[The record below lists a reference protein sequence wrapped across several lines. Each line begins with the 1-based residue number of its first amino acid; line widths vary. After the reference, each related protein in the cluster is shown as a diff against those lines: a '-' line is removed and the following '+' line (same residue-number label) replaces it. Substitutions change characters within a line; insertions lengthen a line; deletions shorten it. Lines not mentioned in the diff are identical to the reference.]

1 MRTHKNYNMRR
12 LETMRDIYF
21 FYDRTIVESFQRAQE
36 FCDRE
41 GIKKIETLFVVR
53 ELLKDGESKLYEYFQ
68 ETMPCGDEFIEKT
81 LDVCINDLV
90 DDIKKKQDE
99 ASNLKDTDG
108 DEEDDETAFI
118 EMTCFDDFEER
129 SVKFYIS
136 DDLADIL
143 DELTEYNEEMIETA
157 IENNPYQFNDGE
169 WVRVEVTANALMAQI
184 ISYMPKDMTK
194 FIRKLELKVSDV
206 KKALLVS
213 GNVMVKTDAAQVQL
227 PPFLRDITNECK
239 KGTKNPICGRD
250 KETTKIWEIIS
261 KMNKRNAI
269 LVGEP
274 GVGKTAIIQKIAQD
288 ITNGDCPE
296 RFKDYRVVSLDITGI
311 IAGTMYRG
319 QAEER
324 FKQLNSYLEGKDNI
338 ILFIDEMH
346 TMMGAGA
353 CKEGEMDLANSMK
366 PILARGKAI
375 VIGATTTDEYEKYF
389 SRDGALK
396 RRFEK
401 VEIKEPKTEEIYSML
416 KVKIKELEKFHGV
429 KISAKMVEFV
439 AFTASCMQNETK
451 NPDRTL
457 DLIDRSMV
465 VAKNAGKT
473 SVDRESVIANY
484 NMNFEMFEKMSI
496 TEKKATAYHEAGHWL
511 VHELS
516 GRLNDYTALAISI
529 IPTDDYI
536 GVTVYE
542 PSDITINKTIDY
554 YIDLLARKLAGRQAE
569 ELIGNKE
576 NAGVSGDLE
585 SATETACQIITKFG
599 MIDGFSISY
608 SKDMVT
614 EETSE
619 RINQA
624 VKELLLE
631 AKKRANDLLISNR
644 PLLDAAAKLVLEKKM
659 VSKKDL
665 DRLLAK
671 YTKQSD
677 EE

>member
-1 MRTHKNYNMRR
+1 MRNI
-12 LETMRDIYF
+12 DF
-21 FYDRTIVESFQRAQE
+21 FYDRTIVEAFERAQE

-99 ASNLKDTDG
+99 GSSLADTDG
-108 DEEDDETAFI
+108 NEEDDETAFI
-118 EMTCFDDFEER
+118 EMPYFDGFEEQ
-129 SVKFYIS
+129 SVEFCVS
-136 DDLADIL
+136 DDLADIF
-143 DELTEYNEEMIETA
+143 DEFIEYNKEMIETT
-157 IENNPYQFNDGE
+157 IDDNPYQFNDGK
-169 WVRVEVTANALMAQI
+169 WVNVQITANLLMNYI
-184 ISYMPKDMTK
+184 ICFMPKDMTK

-213 GNVMVKTDAAQVQL
+213 SNFTVKTDADQAQPL
-227 PPFLRDITNECK
+227 PFLMDVTSECN

-250 KETTKIWEIIS
+250 KESTKIWEIIS

-296 RFKDYRVVSLDITGI
+296 RFKDYRVVSLDITGL
-311 IAGTMYRG
+311 IAGTSYRG

-429 KISAKMVEFV
+429 KIPAKMVEFV
-439 AFTASCMQNETK
+439 AFTASCMQNETR

-484 NMNFEMFEKMSI
+484 NMNFEMFEKMSL
-496 TEKKATAYHEAGHWL
+496 TEKKSTAYHEAGHWL

-516 GRLNDYTALAISI
+516 GRLNDYTAMAISI
-529 IPTDDYI
+529 IPADNYL

-542 PSDITINKTIDY
+542 PSDITVNKTIDY
-554 YIDLLARKLAGRQAE
+554 YTDLLAGNLAGRQAE

-585 SATETACQIITKFG
+585 NATETAYRIVTKFG

-644 PLLDAAAKLVLEKKM
+644 PLLDAAAKLVLKKKM

>member
-1 MRTHKNYNMRR
+1 
-12 LETMRDIYF
+12 
-21 FYDRTIVESFQRAQE
+21 
-36 FCDRE
+36 
-41 GIKKIETLFVVR
+41 
-53 ELLKDGESKLYEYFQ
+53 
-68 ETMPCGDEFIEKT
+68 
-81 LDVCINDLV
+81 
-90 DDIKKKQDE
+90 
-99 ASNLKDTDG
+99 
-108 DEEDDETAFI
+108 
-118 EMTCFDDFEER
+118 
-129 SVKFYIS
+129 
-136 DDLADIL
+136 
-143 DELTEYNEEMIETA
+143 
-157 IENNPYQFNDGE
+157 
-169 WVRVEVTANALMAQI
+169 
-184 ISYMPKDMTK
+184 
-194 FIRKLELKVSDV
+194 
-206 KKALLVS
+206 
-213 GNVMVKTDAAQVQL
+213 
-227 PPFLRDITNECK
+227 
-239 KGTKNPICGRD
+239 
-250 KETTKIWEIIS
+250 
-261 KMNKRNAI
+261 
-269 LVGEP
+269 
-274 GVGKTAIIQKIAQD
+274 
-288 ITNGDCPE
+288 
-296 RFKDYRVVSLDITGI
+296 
-311 IAGTMYRG
+311 
-319 QAEER
+319 
-324 FKQLNSYLEGKDNI
+324 
-338 ILFIDEMH
+338 
-346 TMMGAGA
+346 MGAGA

-429 KISAKMVEFV
+429 KITAKMVEFV

-484 NMNFEMFEKMSI
+484 NINFEMFEKMSI

-511 VHELS
+511 VNELS
-516 GRLNDYTALAISI
+516 GRLNEYTALAISI

-542 PSDITINKTIDY
+542 PSDITVNKTIDY

-576 NAGVSGDLE
+576 NAGVNDDLE
-585 SATETACQIITKFG
+585 SATETAYQIITKFG

-644 PLLDAAAKLVLEKKM
+644 PLLDAAAKLVLKKKM

>member
-1 MRTHKNYNMRR
+1 MRN
-12 LETMRDIYF
+12 II
-21 FYDRTIVESFQRAQE
+21 FYYDQTIMEAFQRAQE

-41 GIKKIETLFVVR
+41 EIKRIETLFIVR
-53 ELLKDGESKLYEYFQ
+53 ELLKDSESQLYEYFQ
-68 ETMPCGDEFIEKT
+68 ETMPCRDEFIEKT
-81 LDVCINDLV
+81 LDVCIDAV
-90 DDIKKKQDE
+90 VEDIKKRQQEADKSTEDE
-99 ASNLKDTDG
+99 N
-108 DEEDDETAFI
+108 FI
-118 EMTCFDDFEER
+118 ELKYPIGSEYRF
-129 SVKFYIS
+129 VKYYIS
-136 DDLADIL
+136 EDLGNIINNIFD
-143 DELTEYNEEMIETA
+143 YNMWVIEETIR
-157 IENNPYQFNDGE
+157 NNPHKISNNE
-169 WVRVEVTANALMAQI
+169 PINVNVTANVLMMYI
-184 ISYMPKDMTK
+184 IKYMPKDMTK
-194 FIRKLELKVSDV
+194 FIRKLDIKVSDV
-206 KKALLVS
+206 KNALLVS
-213 GNVMVKTDAAQVQL
+213 SNVMMQTGTTQAQPL
-227 PPFLRDITNECK
+227 PFLVDVTSECK
-239 KGTKNPICGRD
+239 KGTKNPICGRN

-401 VEIKEPKTEEIYSML
+401 VEIKEPKTEELYSML
-416 KVKIKELEKFHGV
+416 KVKIKELENFHGV
-429 KISAKMVEFV
+429 KITSKMVEFV
-439 AFTASCMQNETK
+439 AFTASCMQNETR

-465 VAKNAGKT
+465 VAKNAGKN

-484 NMNFEMFEKMSI
+484 NMNFERFEKMSL

-516 GRLNDYTALAISI
+516 GRLNDRTAMAISI
-529 IPTDDYI
+529 IPADNYLGI
-536 GVTVYE
+536 TVYE
-542 PSDITINKTIDY
+542 LSDITVNKTMDY
-554 YIDLLARKLAGRQAE
+554 YIDLLASDLAGRQAE

-585 SATETACQIITKFG
+585 NATKTAYWVVTKLG
-599 MIDGFSISY
+599 MVDGFSISY

-619 RINQA
+619 HINQS
-624 VKELLLE
+624 VKKLILE
-631 AKKRANDLLISNR
+631 AQRRARNILVSDRI
-644 PLLDAAAKLVLEKKM
+644 LLDAAAKLVLEKKM